1 MDGHSDVHDTARDDV
16 NGNNNNNNRKSID
29 WAEWTAAGQAVLD
42 GARPLDDGPMGAALL
57 AMAHGVGFF
66 RDGARF
72 DTAAAHRMLGLCV
85 RFWRAAERVAGDHVP
100 RALDALHMEE
110 EVVPTPWAVI
120 SWARHLWCAS
130 RLDCHDAIITKGTS
144 VHLDRTKNTRDST
157 SVDYAEQCLFN
168 AALAIVSDPIAARR
182 RTNSCPGVVLP
193 GAPVGLEETAS
204 PSLLPPV
211 ESAAAAST
219 AECDPSGGRRR
230 YDIVLSSPTGAG
242 YVGCTLFIDDQP
254 WYSMFDRAMPLS
266 DAKVVIYRPGVTDPV
281 IADAVAA
288 SANELHRGL
297 TAHECQC
304 QLLQT
309 VVESA
314 FGADA
319 SWPGDIYIEGLR
331 WHRHAGAGLSQA
343 IIDRLAD
350 PIDLQAPGWLFSPP
364 FASVTLTAD
373 GIHNVI
379 RRLRLHDM
387 ATKALERAPSLYTRG
402 SDSTLS
408 ARESPLDADT
418 LVKQCA
424 RAYRGSLVGARNTL
438 PGDVLGVVAT
448 HAAWRLCRDIA
459 RFRVCPVH
467 YDYLAACLS
476 DDDDAEAQLAVMA
489 GALGI
494 ARTHGYADC
503 LYLMAI
509 EVMAAL
515 AELGRRE
522 RPSPWDKVA

>member
-16 NGNNNNNNRKSID
+16 NGNNNNNRKSID

-494 ARTHGYADC
+494 ARTHATPTVS
-503 LYLMAI
+503 I
-509 EVMAAL
+509 
-515 AELGRRE
+515 
-522 RPSPWDKVA
+522 